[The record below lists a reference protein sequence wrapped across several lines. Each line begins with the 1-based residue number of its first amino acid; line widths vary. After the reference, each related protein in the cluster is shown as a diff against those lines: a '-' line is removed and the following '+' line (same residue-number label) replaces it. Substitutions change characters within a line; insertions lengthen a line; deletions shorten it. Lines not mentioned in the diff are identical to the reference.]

1 MIRTLELALTTDEH
15 GAIKAR
21 TKRLNGYL
29 LMVVLPKKR
38 LWGTEVRIYPETYPE
53 LMIKIPK
60 KDESC
65 FRVKMDSYDFNGMI
79 SSSVEDLPLD
89 GSLIVEVKNAV
100 PEMDFPMRII
110 YEGDLIDSKSG
121 HKEQSKEQ
129 VG

>member
-29 LMVVLPKKR
+29 LMVALPKRR
-38 LWGTEVRIYPETYPE
+38 LWVTEVRIYPEAYPE

-60 KDESC
+60 KEESA
-65 FRVKMDSYDFNGMI
+65 FRMKMDSYGFDGRLCD
-79 SSSVEDLPLD
+79 SSEDLPLD
-89 GSLIVEVKNAV
+89 GSLIVEVINAV
-100 PEMDFPMRII
+100 PEMDFPIRII

-121 HKEQSKEQ
+121 HKE
-129 VG
+129 